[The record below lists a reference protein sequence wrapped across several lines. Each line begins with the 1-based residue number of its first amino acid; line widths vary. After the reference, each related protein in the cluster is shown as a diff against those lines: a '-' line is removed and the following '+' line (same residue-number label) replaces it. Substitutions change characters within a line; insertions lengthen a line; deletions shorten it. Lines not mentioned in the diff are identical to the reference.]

1 MKNNRK
7 GQAKLWDA
15 IVIRKM
21 RSQLKSPYQRL
32 IFEISLYTGE
42 RVGAICQLKVA
53 DIYAPNGKV
62 LETITFAANT
72 RKSSKHGVA
81 ATRQVAIHPD
91 LKLALEQFLP
101 PSSSGFLFPTNSQSG
116 HIDRRAV
123 DSYWRRILNN
133 HGLFGYSTHSSR
145 RWVINSL
152 RSAGIE
158 IVTIAETLGMTVNTV
173 RHYLDNDPRECAR
186 AIATLCPIS

>member
-15 IVIRKM
+15 TVIKKM

-62 LETITFAANT
+62 LEAITFAANT

-81 ATRQVAIHPD
+81 ATRQVAIHAD
-91 LKLALEQFLP
+91 LKLALQNFNP
-101 PSSSGFLFPTNSQSG
+101 PASGYLFASKSKSG
-116 HIDRRAV
+116 HIIPRAV
-123 DSYWRRILNN
+123 DKCWRKILTEN
-133 HGLFGYSTHSSR
+133 GLYGYSTHSSR
-145 RWVINSL
+145 RWVINSM
-152 RSAGIE
+152 RATGIGV
-158 IVTIAETLGMTVNTV
+158 VTIAEALGMTINTV

-186 AIATLCPIS
+186 AIATLSPV